1 MCNKYSQ
8 ERLARNTAKSMSVIK
23 LIKKKKKT
31 LLPKL
36 DDILQQP
43 G

>member
-23 LIKKKKKT
+23 LIKKKKQK
-31 LLPKL
+31 PA
-36 DDILQQP
+36 P
-43 G
+43 

>member
-23 LIKKKKKT
+23 LIKKKKN

-36 DDILQQP
+36 DDILQ
-43 G
+43 